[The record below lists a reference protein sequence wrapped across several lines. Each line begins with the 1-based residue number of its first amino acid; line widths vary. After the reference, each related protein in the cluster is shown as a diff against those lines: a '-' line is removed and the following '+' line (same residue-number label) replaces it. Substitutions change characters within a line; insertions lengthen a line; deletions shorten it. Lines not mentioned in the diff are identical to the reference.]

1 MKTKKETLA
10 AFGTTD
16 EERTQLA
23 AILDK
28 CDAASGR
35 GVPAFSKFL
44 SPEMQA
50 RCKRMLDSLKADY
63 RIFGGA
69 EGAERCVVC
78 FLPEWADESLLTSDD
93 GPIAAIRSAFRSE
106 RELTHRDILGSLM
119 GLGLQ
124 REAVGDIYLQDG
136 CCYILLLREIAPF
149 VVHNMT
155 SAGRV
160 SLRPELIPLSM
171 LPAREVKFEIR
182 RDSVMSMRLD
192 GVVAA
197 AFNLSR
203 SSADELIKAGRVSL
217 DHTECLKGDKTVHS
231 GSIISVRGMGKVQI
245 EETGTTSRR
254 GRMGIEVKKFV

>member
-1 MKTKKETLA
+1 M
-10 AFGTTD
+10 
-16 EERTQLA
+16 
-23 AILDK
+23 
-28 CDAASGR
+28 
-35 GVPAFSKFL
+35 
-44 SPEMQA
+44 
-50 RCKRMLDSLKADY
+50 
-63 RIFGGA
+63 
-69 EGAERCVVC
+69 VC
-78 FLPEWADESLLTSDD
+78 FLPEWADESLLTGADSPLAAVRARFKSD
-93 GPIAAIRSAFRSE
+93 

-124 REAVGDIYLQDG
+124 REAVGDIYLQED
-136 CCYILLLREIAPF
+136 CCVFVVLREVAGF
-149 VVHNMT
+149 VLQNMT

-160 SLRPELIPLSM
+160 SLHLELIPLNE
-171 LPAREVKFEIR
+171 LPAREVKFETR

-203 SSADELIKAGRVSL
+203 NSADELIKSGRVSL
-217 DHTECLKGDKTVHS
+217 DHLECLKGDKTVHS

>member
-1 MKTKKETLA
+1 MTKKELVARFAGSEEDKTLLA
-10 AFGTTD
+10 AV
-16 EERTQLA
+16 
-23 AILDK
+23 LDK
-28 CDAASGR
+28 YDAAASR
-35 GVPAFSKFL
+35 GVPSCTKFL
-44 SPEMQA
+44 SPELQVRVGA
-50 RCKRMLDSLKADY
+50 MLDYMKAEY
-63 RIFGGA
+63 TIFGGG
-69 EGAERCVVC
+69 EGYERCVAC
-78 FLPEWADESLLTSDD
+78 FLPEWADESWLTGADSPLAAVRARFKSD
-93 GPIAAIRSAFRSE
+93 

-124 REAVGDIYLQDG
+124 REAVGDIYLQED
-136 CCYILLLREIAPF
+136 CCVFVVLREVAAF
-149 VVHNMT
+149 VVQNMT

-160 SLRPELIPLSM
+160 SLRPELIPLSE
-171 LPAREVKFEIR
+171 LPAREVKFETR

-203 SSADELIKAGRVSL
+203 NSADELIKAGRVSL
-217 DHTECLKGDKTVHS
+217 DHLECLKGDKTVHS